1 MSRKRIAALD
11 LGSNSFLCLIA
22 EGQQGCIQT
31 VISDQVQIVRLG
43 EGVDKNKSFSPSAL
57 QRAESTLVQFAKVIK
72 NSQVERAQAVATS
85 AARDASNSH
94 LLKDICKNLDIPL
107 EIYSG
112 NEEAEVSFQG
122 SVFDQSDKDLLLVI
136 DIGGGSTEFTLGQNK
151 KILKR
156 QSLNVGGVR
165 YFERYIQSYPLSE
178 NKLNQ
183 LDTAI
188 ANELKPLIK
197 NLGLDQLK
205 LLKIL
210 AVAGTPTGLAAA
222 ELGGFQEE
230 KVHGYRLTIDSLKNW
245 KSKLANSTQAEKIQM
260 GIEDKRADIILVG
273 VCVLLQTLEMLNLA
287 EITVSTKGLRYGVA
301 MKMLNT

>member
-22 EGQQGCIQT
+22 EGQLGRIQK

-57 QRAESTLVQFAKVIK
+57 QRAESTLVQFAKVIAD
-72 NSQVERAQAVATS
+72 SQVETVLAVATS

-94 LLKDICKNLDIPL
+94 LLKDICENLNIPL

-122 SVFDQSDKDLLLVI
+122 SVFDQSDKELLLVV

-165 YFERYIQSYPLSE
+165 YFERYIQSYPLPE

-183 LDTAI
+183 LDMAI
-188 ANELKPLIK
+188 ASELKPLIN

-222 ELGGFQEE
+222 ELGGFLEE
-230 KVHGYRLTIDSLKNW
+230 KVHGHRLTSDNLKKW
-245 KSKLANSTQAEKIQM
+245 KSKLANSTHAEKIQM

-273 VCVLLQTLEMLNLA
+273 VCVLLQALEMLNLD

-301 MKMLNT
+301 MKMLSA